1 MDKEKYAMVKKY
13 MVFLAIV
20 AVIATA
26 GNWGIYGLYK
36 AGYMNF
42 YKAWALG
49 FAEMMAFGGMIWLS
63 FKVFIRKTKALNK

>member
-1 MDKEKYAMVKKY
+1 MNEEKYNAMAKKHL
-13 MVFLAIV
+13 VFLLIIT
-20 AVIATA
+20 VIGTA

-49 FAEMMAFGGMIWLS
+49 FAEMMAFGGIIWLS
-63 FKVFIRKTKALNK
+63 FKTFNRKMKNLK

>member
-1 MDKEKYAMVKKY
+1 MNKEKYALVKKY
-13 MVFLAIV
+13 IVFMAII

-49 FAEMMAFGGMIWLS
+49 FAEMTAFGGMIWLS
-63 FKVFIRKTKALNK
+63 FNWLIRKTKSLNK